1 MPNYTEEELKIIRAV
16 NYCSMTFDQLKQIA
30 IAATQSMGEAYVEHI
45 FRKKV
50 GDK

>member
-16 NYCSMTFDQLKQIA
+16 NYCSMAFDELKHIA
-30 IAATQSMGEAYVEHI
+30 IAATQSMGESYVEQV